1 MNVSEATSLIIAKAK
16 EAPAR
21 YHNCSKAAAMY
32 WATNELWNAEYAAW
46 KAIADS
52 SLGPFSSAA
61 RCAWERRTAYSDAS
75 GLLLAA
81 WAW

>member
-1 MNVSEATSLIIAKAK
+1 
-16 EAPAR
+16 
-21 YHNCSKAAAMY
+21 MY

>member
-16 EAPAR
+16 EAPVR
-21 YHNCSKAAAMY
+21 YHNHGKAAAMY

-46 KAIADS
+46 KAIAGS

-81 WAW
+81 W